1 MTFSDELTNSRRGL
15 LWPPCCLISIVFISP
30 WPITCPKGNSSS
42 LRNKKDILYHRLLL
56 TSQCK
61 PLLLTLQFFV
71 YICVPFSPWQ
81 STKYFA
87 HYLTGEKWHL
97 VITRELPT
105 IKFSW
110 YSYPV
115 TTYWLVTVWN
125 HLNPYQNRLINH
137 LSDFSYTSYSW
148 HTHACHLIQWAQE
161 DKPCQSKETFS

>member
-1 MTFSDELTNSRRGL
+1 M
-15 LWPPCCLISIVFISP
+15 
-30 WPITCPKGNSSS
+30 
-42 LRNKKDILYHRLLL
+42 
-56 TSQCK
+56 
-61 PLLLTLQFFV
+61 
-71 YICVPFSPWQ
+71 YICVLFSPWQ

-125 HLNPYQNRLINH
+125 HLNPNQNRLINH

-161 DKPCQSKETFS
+161 DKPCQSKETLLVFVGDTCKKKGHAYIGWLASKKCRTLSIPIIMYMKWSNLTHKHISRTIPPYRNEITRRCLH